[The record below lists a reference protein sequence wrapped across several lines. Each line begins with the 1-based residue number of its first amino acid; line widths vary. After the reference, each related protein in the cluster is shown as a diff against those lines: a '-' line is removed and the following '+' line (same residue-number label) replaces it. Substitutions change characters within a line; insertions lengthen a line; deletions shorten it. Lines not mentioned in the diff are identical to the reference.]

1 MSTEAIIPPK
11 NNRALRAGVI
21 LLLALLALC
30 FGILFPSVFV
40 FENDWNNILQ
50 PPSSSHLFG
59 TTSQGM
65 DLFAGIIN
73 GLGTSM
79 LVAFLAVVHSAII
92 GFPLALFC
100 SATGNKG
107 RAGIIQVMV
116 FLLFAFVSWF
126 YSFYVRRFYNEDS
139 SVQTVISFLI
149 FILMLLAGFLIS
161 KKIFSFSKNFI
172 SVSLPVDTL
181 FTTLADIITSFPMLM
196 IILTITALSKPSL
209 WLVILV
215 IGLTTWTGIF
225 RIVRSA
231 AMQVMQQDFI
241 TAARAMGTNEA
252 RIIMKHILP
261 AVLPLL
267 AVHIAFTFSAAIV
280 LESALSF
287 LGAGL
292 PVGTVT
298 LGSLLADAKSNFSA
312 WWLVVFPGAIL
323 FLLLLSL
330 QLIASGL
337 QKKFNPRLH
346 SSL

>member
-1 MSTEAIIPPK
+1 M
-11 NNRALRAGVI
+11 
-21 LLLALLALC
+21 
-30 FGILFPSVFV
+30 LFRS
-40 FENDWNNILQ
+40 
-50 PPSSSHLFG
+50 
-59 TTSQGM
+59 
-65 DLFAGIIN
+65 
-73 GLGTSM
+73 
-79 LVAFLAVVHSAII
+79 
-92 GFPLALFC
+92 
-100 SATGNKG
+100 
-107 RAGIIQVMV
+107 
-116 FLLFAFVSWF
+116 
-126 YSFYVRRFYNEDS
+126 
-139 SVQTVISFLI
+139 
-149 FILMLLAGFLIS
+149 
-161 KKIFSFSKNFI
+161 
-172 SVSLPVDTL
+172 
-181 FTTLADIITSFPMLM
+181 
-196 IILTITALSKPSL
+196 
-209 WLVILV
+209 
-215 IGLTTWTGIF
+215 

-241 TAARAMGTNEA
+241 TAARAMGTSEA